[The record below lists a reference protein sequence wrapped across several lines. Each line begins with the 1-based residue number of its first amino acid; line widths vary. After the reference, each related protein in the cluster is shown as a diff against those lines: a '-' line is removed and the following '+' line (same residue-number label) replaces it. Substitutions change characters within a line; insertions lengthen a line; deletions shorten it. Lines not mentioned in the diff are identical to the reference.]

1 MIPTVAEIMRRRH
14 TVQSWSRAVA
24 LLLILVGAVFAA
36 RMIGQQVWGR
46 VTLAGQTPYLYDLM
60 HGLISTGSFLI
71 PGVVLYFL
79 SRLVS
84 RLVVPFPKPA
94 CPRCGYS
101 IFRLREARCP
111 ECGLPLPPEL
121 LDNSAASAAPVSAPR
136 HSH

>member
-1 MIPTVAEIMRRRH
+1 MIPTVAEIMRKRH

-24 LLLILVGAVFAA
+24 MLLILAGAVFAVH
-36 RMIGQQVWGR
+36 MIGQQVWGR
-46 VTLAGQTPYLYDLM
+46 VILAGQTPYLYDLM
-60 HGLISTGSFLI
+60 HGLIGTGSFLI

-79 SRLVS
+79 SRFVS

-111 ECGLPLPPEL
+111 ECGLPLPLEL
-121 LDNSAASAAPVSAPR
+121 LDNSAAASASAPP